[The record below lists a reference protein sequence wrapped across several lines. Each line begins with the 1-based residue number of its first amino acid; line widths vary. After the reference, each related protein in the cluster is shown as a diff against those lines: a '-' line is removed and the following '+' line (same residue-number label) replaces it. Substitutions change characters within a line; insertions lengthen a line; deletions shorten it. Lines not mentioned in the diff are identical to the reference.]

1 MLTDFE
7 LAEVEPEVEDDDPGL
22 GVVVLLALF
31 EIDFE
36 LFDSDIPLLL
46 PEVGFVGLGV
56 TVPETAFELFESET
70 ALVVIGTGLLEGAV
84 TDVAPELELL

>member
-1 MLTDFE
+1 M
-7 LAEVEPEVEDDDPGL
+7 
-22 GVVVLLALF
+22 
-31 EIDFE
+31 
-36 LFDSDIPLLL
+36 
-46 PEVGFVGLGV
+46 GLGV